1 MQNEKKKKFVFLYL
15 LLCIIYRVAKEISSL
30 IFQLFSCQISNRLM
44 NHTQGL
50 TTVESTTMQLIVP
63 LLETIAINNSF
74 RYTKFFDDF
83 HQGENYFLRRLGGK
97 RIYYFNDVGITFTYV
112 LTL

>member
-1 MQNEKKKKFVFLYL
+1 MQNEKKN
-15 LLCIIYRVAKEISSL
+15 IICVSI
-30 IFQLFSCQISNRLM
+30 LFSLYHIPSGEGNIEFNFSTIFVRISNRLM

-50 TTVESTTMQLIVP
+50 ATVENTTMKLIVP

-83 HQGENYFLRRLGGK
+83 HQGENYFLRRLGEK
-97 RIYYFNDVGITFTYV
+97 RIY
-112 LTL
+112 